1 MGAMEEKLHEI
12 KQVSETEIWVGATK
26 LYLDED
32 KIIHVDQV
40 SAPDK
45 KQALLEV
52 DAYYKIANLVDGK
65 VGMLIDIN
73 KSGKPSHDARK
84 IYQRA
89 VENEK
94 FGKVAFIG
102 LHPVAKVMATFV
114 MGVTK
119 KKDIYYFNT
128 KEEALAWLKEGE

>member
-1 MGAMEEKLHEI
+1 MEEKSYEI
-12 KQVSETEIWVGATK
+12 KQVSETEIWVGETR
-26 LYLDED
+26 LYLDDE
-32 KIIHVDQV
+32 KIIHVEQV
-40 SAPDK
+40 STPDK

-84 IYQRA
+84 IYQRS
-89 VENEK
+89 VEEEK
-94 FGKVAFIG
+94 FGKVAFVG

-114 MGVTK
+114 IGVTK
-119 KKDIYYFNT
+119 KKEINYFNT
-128 KEEALAWLKEGE
+128 KEEALAWLKEDE